1 MMYAEKP
8 FHDPENK
15 IESQSIVS
23 KGRLSLLGAYY
34 PHKRKKEKRKKKDLF
49 ATNQI
54 RLIFYINNS
63 SWMRMYHQTPL
74 PPVWLLKFLKRKR
87 KRGI

>member
-34 PHKRKKEKRKKKDLF
+34 PHKKKEKKKDLF

-54 RLIFYINNS
+54 SLIFYINNS
-63 SWMRMYHQTPL
+63 SWMRMYHQNPL
-74 PPVWLLKFLKRKR
+74 RPVWLLRFLRRRR